1 MKVGSEPNYVP
12 PTTINEEEQA
22 ALGMY
27 IVSVIVNSIT
37 SLGVITYIVICV
49 LANPLP

>member
-22 ALGMY
+22 ALGMLF
-27 IVSVIVNSIT
+27 VCVIVKAISSFGIIT
-37 SLGVITYIVICV
+37 
-49 LANPLP
+49 

>member
-22 ALGMY
+22 ALGMLLY
-27 IVSVIVNSIT
+27 V
-37 SLGVITYIVICV
+37 
-49 LANPLP
+49 